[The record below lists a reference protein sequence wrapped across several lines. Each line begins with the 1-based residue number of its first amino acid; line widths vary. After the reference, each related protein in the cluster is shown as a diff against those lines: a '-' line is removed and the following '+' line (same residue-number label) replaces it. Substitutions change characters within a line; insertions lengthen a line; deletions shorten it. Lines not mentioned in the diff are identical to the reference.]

1 MLGLTANSYPELFFS
16 GENQTIVAGS
26 VVWLYCE
33 INSNASSLRVV
44 WNKDGTPLIQ
54 DVPHIR
60 LRSSID
66 THSSTLL
73 LVLDDLHAP
82 DSGTY
87 QCRAQYEGNTAV
99 GETLELIGTYYRDID
114 APIANNIVFF
124 W

>member
-1 MLGLTANSYPELFFS
+1 MNSYPKFFFS
-16 GENQTIVAGS
+16 GESRTVVEGS

-33 INSNASSLRVV
+33 INSNVSRMDTLRVV

-66 THSSTLL
+66 TNSFTLL

-87 QCRAQYEGNTAV
+87 QCRAQNRGVTDV
-99 GETLELIGTYYRDID
+99 GELLALIGT
-114 APIANNIVFF
+114 
-124 W
+124 

>member
-1 MLGLTANSYPELFFS
+1 MLGVQGQLTVNSYPKFFFS
-16 GENQTIVAGS
+16 GESRTVVEGS

-54 DVPHIR
+54 NVPHIR

-66 THSSTLL
+66 TNSSTLL

-82 DSGTY
+82 DSGAY

-99 GETLELIGTYYRDID
+99 GETLVLRGT
-114 APIANNIVFF
+114 
-124 W
+124 